1 MEIQGR
7 PVAAKGDGDRF
18 TGEVWV
24 ETLVRAELPS
34 RLRVNAVHFAPGAR
48 TAWHAHAVGQTL
60 IVTEGV
66 GRVQSRGGEVH
77 DVRPGDTIATPPGEW
92 HWHGAAPDH
101 VMTHLAVWEAPTGSG
116 PESEWGAAVTED
128 EYLGARSPAQ
138 PPEAEPEVRARSSS
152 GPWASGPASSGAA
165 SSGAASSGAASSRPE
180 SSGPGSSRS

>member
-1 MEIQGR
+1 VDIQGR
-7 PVAAKGDGDRF
+7 PAAAKGDRERF

-60 IVTEGV
+60 IVTEGI
-66 GRVQSRGGEVH
+66 GRVQARGGEVH

-101 VMTHLAVWEAPTGSG
+101 VMTHLAVWEAPAGG
-116 PESEWGAAVTED
+116 PESEWGAAVTDD
-128 EYLGARSPAQ
+128 EYLLSHAPAQ
-138 PPEAEPEVRARSSS
+138 LPEAEPQSTPRASS
-152 GPWASGPASSGAA
+152 GPWSSGPAP
-165 SSGAASSGAASSRPE
+165 SRT
-180 SSGPGSSRS
+180 